1 MSGSASQR
9 GFKVQGLISTL
20 ESLKVDDFEWN
31 KVQLEP
37 DEEKA
42 DIKWLDEKDVIIKL
56 TQVKSTI
63 NDFKWNEILK
73 WLEKLIDGNKA
84 NEYNLYLVGYCN
96 KNVRDKIEK
105 LNKGDLSSV
114 EKSST
119 EYQQIIRN
127 ISKCKIIRRALDYD
141 DLKDGIYVLL
151 HRLYFEEGK
160 KIVNPTELDKINGA
174 IIERF
179 DSMPILNK
187 KIKKGELISL
197 LLGWCNDEVSSY
209 KKVVADLELREK
221 LISFRDAISQS
232 VIDAIYPYGK
242 EYKEASRIY
251 LDTQYSVLFET
262 FAELSERYRN
272 EIHHRLQSIDSYAK
286 LYDIALKEGSTEM
299 QCELEQKVNAIS
311 TKYIKPFESYLS
323 SLLT

>member
-1 MSGSASQR
+1 MKNMKHLSAA
-9 GFKVQGLISTL
+9 VL
-20 ESLKVDDFEWN
+20 
-31 KVQLEP
+31 
-37 DEEKA
+37 
-42 DIKWLDEKDVIIKL
+42 
-56 TQVKSTI
+56 
-63 NDFKWNEILK
+63 
-73 WLEKLIDGNKA
+73 
-84 NEYNLYLVGYCN
+84 
-96 KNVRDKIEK
+96 
-105 LNKGDLSSV
+105 
-114 EKSST
+114 
-119 EYQQIIRN
+119 
-127 ISKCKIIRRALDYD
+127 AL
-141 DLKDGIYVLL
+141 LLALCLALPAATGEGAEAAVTGKDGWVNFLL
-151 HRLYFEEGK
+151 ICNEGM
-160 KIVNPTELDKINGA
+160 NNDKGNAG
-174 IIERF
+174 ERF